1 MTDTTL
7 TNVETL
13 LNKVVPHVPGC
24 NDTIAKL
31 ALCEAA
37 RTFARESDIVTE
49 TRTFSVDNAPELYK
63 LPENSSLPEKF
74 LPLHFISRKHNRT
87 DNTTVDVTYSLL
99 PIGNELPDDVV
110 KRHYEAIVSCALFDL
125 FNMPGK
131 PWSNPQ
137 MANYHLQKYRIALG
151 DAMRDNN
158 TNGAVFHQQVCVAEN
173 TEIFLG

>member
-1 MTDTTL
+1 MTDTIL
-7 TNVETL
+7 TNVETTL

-31 ALCEAA
+31 ALSEAA

-49 TRTFSVDNAPELYK
+49 KRSFSVENAPELYK

-74 LPLHFISRKHNRT
+74 LPLHFICRKENNT
-87 DNTTVDVTYSLL
+87 DKTIDVTYSLL

-151 DAMRDNN
+151 DAMRDHN
-158 TNGAVFHQQVCVAEN
+158 TGGAVFHQQVCVAEN